1 MKLSLLARHSFFSVS
16 TTFGHFGAAGV
27 EVGAAGGGGTVEA
40 AGRGAVRA
48 AGVAVGAAVGRMGG
62 APWAAW

>member
-27 EVGAAGGGGTVEA
+27 AVGAAGGGTVGA
-40 AGRGAVRA
+40 AGRGAVGA

-62 APWAAW
+62 APWAVW